1 MTDEEI
7 FQDLRAQWEFADTL
21 HIDELMSLCNRSMA
35 AKGFNKTMSLPIDIA
50 LCHSELSEALEAD
63 RNDAQSTKLPG
74 FTGVEE
80 ELADVLYRVLHIAAK
95 YQLRLPEA
103 FVAKGLF
110 NLARPAMHG
119 GKKY

>member
-1 MTDEEI
+1 MTDDEEI
-7 FQDLRAQWEFADTL
+7 EMLWFGWDSAQDKP
-21 HIDELMSLCNRSMA
+21 INELIVLCNRSMA

-63 RNDAQSTKLPG
+63 RSDVRSTKIPN

-80 ELADVLYRVLHIAAK
+80 EIADLLYRVLHIAAK
-95 YQLRLPEA
+95 YQLRLAEA
-103 FVAKGLF
+103 FVAKGKY
-110 NLARPAMHG
+110 NLTRPAMHG